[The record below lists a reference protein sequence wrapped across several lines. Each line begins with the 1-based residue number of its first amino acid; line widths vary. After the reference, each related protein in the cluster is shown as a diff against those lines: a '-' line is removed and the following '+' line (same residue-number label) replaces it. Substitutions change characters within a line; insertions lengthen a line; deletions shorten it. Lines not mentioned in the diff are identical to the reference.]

1 MFPSNAT
8 MEFRWRASEISFF
21 VIPKCFFFLF
31 FLWCSMIFLVQFCQR
46 LSFVNSGGSGQLSPG
61 GAVKVQRV
69 SERATEFKRLRPRT
83 RLPLTSVI
91 EEEEEAEKKR
101 RIINYLLLLLLQQFL
116 VSVAAAAAK
125 ANFCANCSRKIQSQ
139 GESPTTSTTTK
150 VASEMKVICC
160 CYCCCCPQ
168 NTLRQH
174 CAAQS
179 AVHSG
184 RHSANFRT
192 HATFMECRR
201 QQQQQQRQRCPLRGA
216 AIWNFHWK
224 IRRGEGN
231 HCECV
236 LATCCAQTCLQCRVY
251 VCLCVRGDFNEFS

>member
-1 MFPSNAT
+1 M
-8 MEFRWRASEISFF
+8 
-21 VIPKCFFFLF
+21 
-31 FLWCSMIFLVQFCQR
+31 
-46 LSFVNSGGSGQLSPG
+46 
-61 GAVKVQRV
+61 KVQRV

-91 EEEEEAEKKR
+91 EEEAEKKR
-101 RIINYLLLLLLQQFL
+101 RIINYLLLLLLQRFL

-125 ANFCANCSRKIQSQ
+125 ANFCANRRRKIQSQ
-139 GESPTTSTTTK
+139 GESPTTTK

-160 CYCCCCPQ
+160 CCCCCPQ

-184 RHSANFRT
+184 RLSANFRT
-192 HATFMECRR
+192 HATFMECHR
-201 QQQQQQRQRCPLRGA
+201 QQQRQRRPLCGA
-216 AIWNFHWK
+216 AICNFRWK

-231 HCECV
+231 HCKCV
-236 LATCCAQTCLQCRVY
+236 LATCCAQTCLQRRVCVC
-251 VCLCVRGDFNEFS
+251 VCLSGDFNEFS

>member
-1 MFPSNAT
+1 M
-8 MEFRWRASEISFF
+8 
-21 VIPKCFFFLF
+21 
-31 FLWCSMIFLVQFCQR
+31 
-46 LSFVNSGGSGQLSPG
+46 
-61 GAVKVQRV
+61 KVQRV

-91 EEEEEAEKKR
+91 EEEAEKKR
-101 RIINYLLLLLLQQFL
+101 RIINYLLLLLLLLQRFL

-125 ANFCANCSRKIQSQ
+125 ANFCANRRRKIQSQ
-139 GESPTTSTTTK
+139 GESPTTTK

-160 CYCCCCPQ
+160 CCCCCCCPQ

-192 HATFMECRR
+192 HATFMECHR
-201 QQQQQQRQRCPLRGA
+201 QQQRQRCPLCGA
-216 AIWNFHWK
+216 AICNFRWK

-231 HCECV
+231 HCKCV
-236 LATCCAQTCLQCRVY
+236 LATCCAQTCLQRV
-251 VCLCVRGDFNEFS
+251 CVSEWGF

>member
-1 MFPSNAT
+1 MVLYDFPNAIYPKT
-8 MEFRWRASEISFF
+8 FLCQQLRVRPAVARWRT
-21 VIPKCFFFLF
+21 
-31 FLWCSMIFLVQFCQR
+31 
-46 LSFVNSGGSGQLSPG
+46 
-61 GAVKVQRV
+61 VKVQQV

-91 EEEEEAEKKR
+91 EEEEAEAEKKR

-139 GESPTTSTTTK
+139 GESQTTTK
-150 VASEMKVICC
+150 VANEMKVICC
-160 CYCCCCPQ
+160 CCCCPQ

-184 RHSANFRT
+184 RHLANFRT

-201 QQQQQQRQRCPLRGA
+201 QQQHQRQRCPLRSA
-216 AIWNFHWK
+216 AICNFRWK
-224 IRRGEGN
+224 IRRG
-231 HCECV
+231 
-236 LATCCAQTCLQCRVY
+236 
-251 VCLCVRGDFNEFS
+251 

>member
-21 VIPKCFFFLF
+21 VIPKCFFFSF

-91 EEEEEAEKKR
+91 EEEEAEKKR

-139 GESPTTSTTTK
+139 GESPTTK

-160 CYCCCCPQ
+160 CCCCPQ

-174 CAAQS
+174 CAALS

-236 LATCCAQTCLQCRVY
+236 LATCCAQTCLQRRVCVF
-251 VCLCVRGDFNEFS
+251 VCEWGF

>member
-1 MFPSNAT
+1 M
-8 MEFRWRASEISFF
+8 
-21 VIPKCFFFLF
+21 
-31 FLWCSMIFLVQFCQR
+31 
-46 LSFVNSGGSGQLSPG
+46 
-61 GAVKVQRV
+61 KVQRV

-91 EEEEEAEKKR
+91 EEEAEKKR
-101 RIINYLLLLLLQQFL
+101 RIINYLLLLLLQRFL
-116 VSVAAAAAK
+116 VSVAAAAAAK
-125 ANFCANCSRKIQSQ
+125 ANFCANRRRKIQSQ
-139 GESPTTSTTTK
+139 GESPTTTK

-160 CYCCCCPQ
+160 CCCCCPQ

-192 HATFMECRR
+192 HATFMECHR
-201 QQQQQQRQRCPLRGA
+201 QQQRQRCPLCGA
-216 AIWNFHWK
+216 AICNFRWK

-231 HCECV
+231 HCKCV
-236 LATCCAQTCLQCRVY
+236 LATCCAQTCLQRRVC
-251 VCLCVRGDFNEFS
+251 VCVCVGILMNFPN

>member
-1 MFPSNAT
+1 
-8 MEFRWRASEISFF
+8 
-21 VIPKCFFFLF
+21 
-31 FLWCSMIFLVQFCQR
+31 MIFPMQFSQR
-46 LSFVNSGGSGQLSPG
+46 LSFVSSGGSGQLSPG

-91 EEEEEAEKKR
+91 QEEGGEEEAEAEKKR

-116 VSVAAAAAK
+116 VSVAAAAAAAK

-139 GESPTTSTTTK
+139 GESPTTTK
-150 VASEMKVICC
+150 VANEMKVIC
-160 CYCCCCPQ
+160 CCCCPQ

-184 RHSANFRT
+184 RHLANFRT

-201 QQQQQQRQRCPLRGA
+201 QQQRQRCPLRSA
-216 AIWNFHWK
+216 AICNFRWK
-224 IRRGEGN
+224 IRRGKGN
-231 HCECV
+231 HCVCV
-236 LATCCAQTCLQCRVY
+236 SATCCARTCLQRRVC
-251 VCLCVRGDFNEFS
+251 VCVFVSGDFNEFS